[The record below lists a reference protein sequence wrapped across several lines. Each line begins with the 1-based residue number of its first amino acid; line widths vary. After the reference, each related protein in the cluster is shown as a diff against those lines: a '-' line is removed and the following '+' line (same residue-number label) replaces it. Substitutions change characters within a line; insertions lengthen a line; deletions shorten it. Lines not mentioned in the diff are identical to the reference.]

1 MGHIIEE
8 VARERG
14 HNIVCTIDVGEEG
27 KFASTEFA
35 SADVAIEFSIPTAAV
50 GNIAASLA
58 AGIPVV
64 CGTTGWHDRLDEVKS
79 LVAQH
84 GKAAMYATNFSVGV
98 NLFWAVN
105 RYTTRLMS
113 RFAQYR
119 PQVTETHHIH
129 KLDHPSG
136 TAITT
141 AEQMI
146 AADGRLTRWEESEIP
161 LAEDVLNVRYRR
173 EGEVPGIHTVSWR
186 SAEDTIELTHTAHS
200 RRGFALGA
208 VLSAEWLA
216 GRPAALYA
224 ISDMFN
230 EIIPEQ

>member
-58 AGIPVV
+58 

-146 AADGRLTRWEESEIP
+146 AADGRL
-161 LAEDVLNVRYRR
+161 AEDVLNVRYRR
-173 EGEVPGIHTVSWR
+173 DGEVPGIHTVSWR